1 MPNFSYDSGAQV
13 NPNIIIY
20 KKRSFQR
27 GFSLIDLLIVLL
39 IIGVIGTILAPQLHS
54 ILNEAKL
61 NGAASELISAME
73 YTKSLAIK
81 YQRRF
86 MFRAYRYDH
95 TDDKANGFVV
105 KDTISTLDNAIH
117 LDADP
122 PLFYYKR
129 VFHPIDKKPY
139 FIDFD
144 RVAAAFEGII
154 EPKYEYEGVKI
165 QSVPDGGTYK
175 SLFFYPDGHSSDT
188 DSSFILD
195 LNGEQRTIT
204 VDGITGN
211 IAVH

>member
-1 MPNFSYDSGAQV
+1 M
-13 NPNIIIY
+13 
-20 KKRSFQR
+20 
-27 GFSLIDLLIVLL
+27 LIVLL
-39 IIGVIGTILAPQLHS
+39 IIGVIGTLLAPQLHS
-54 ILNEAKL
+54 ILTETKL
-61 NGAASELISAME
+61 NGAAGELVSALE
-73 YTKSLAIK
+73 YTRSLAIE
-81 YQRRF
+81 YQRPF
-86 MFRAYRYDH
+86 MLRVYGYNH
-95 TDDKANGFVV
+95 TDDKANGFTV

-144 RVAAAFEGII
+144 RVPEPFEGTID
-154 EPKYEYEGVKI
+154 PKKEYEGVII
-165 QSVPDGGTYK
+165 QSVPGGGTTALLK
-175 SLFFYPDGHSSDT
+175 FYPDGHSSDT